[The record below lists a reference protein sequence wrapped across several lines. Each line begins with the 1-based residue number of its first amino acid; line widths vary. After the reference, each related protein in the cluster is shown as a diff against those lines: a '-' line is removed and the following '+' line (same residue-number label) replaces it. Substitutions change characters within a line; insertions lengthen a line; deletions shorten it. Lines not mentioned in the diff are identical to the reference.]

1 MKGTFLVGLTGGI
14 GSGKSTV
21 ARMLGDIGA
30 VILDA
35 DAIARHLTDAGGA
48 AMPAIKAEFGADF
61 ITSEGALDRKR
72 MRDLAFH
79 DPAAKQR
86 LEAIIH
92 PLWADDRRASPPSN
106 R

>member
-1 MKGTFLVGLTGGI
+1 
-14 GSGKSTV
+14 
-21 ARMLGDIGA
+21 
-30 VILDA
+30 
-35 DAIARHLTDAGGA
+35 
-48 AMPAIKAEFGADF
+48 MPAIKAEFGADF

-92 PLWADDRRASPPSN
+92 PLVGQTTGSRPARPSMKATPAWCSTFHYAG
-106 R
+106 RVRPLAYETEPHHRG